1 MCGIAGAFR
10 QPAWDVTAALARI
23 RHRGPDG
30 DGVVTHGDMTHGHVR
45 LAVLDLTSASAQ
57 PFRYRDAV
65 LSFNGEVW
73 NYRELRKELAA
84 LGHAFT
90 TTGDTEVLAAALY
103 QWGTEALNRIEGM
116 FAFAWSRGSTYL
128 LARDRFGKIPLY
140 VRRKGG
146 SFTWASERKAWAHGA
161 STAAPLP
168 PATWLDLTTGKVHT
182 YYTIPATGHDDA
194 SILSLLRAGVSRRM
208 VADAPLCVLIS
219 GGLDSTVILTLA
231 KAIRPDVV
239 AYTAKLDGGAE
250 DLRSA
255 RRVCVDLGIP
265 LREVQV
271 AAPTA
276 ASIEDAVRAIEIPSK
291 AQTEIAA
298 LCIPLAKRIAADGF
312 KVCLSGE
319 ASDELFGG
327 YGNMAIAAS
336 QPGADWREIRLAQ
349 VAKMARGNFVRCNK
363 AFMAAGVECRLP
375 FMERSLVE
383 TVLGMSK
390 AQCPPGK
397 GALKNAVRS
406 IVPEWVIKR
415 QKDTFQGSSGMAD
428 ACARII
434 AKPVMFYNAT
444 VRTAFGGMVEA

>member
-1 MCGIAGAFR
+1 MCGIAGSFR
-10 QPAWDVTAALARI
+10 LPAWDVTAALARI

-30 DGVVTHGDMTHGHVR
+30 DGVVQHGDMAHGHVR

-73 NYRELRKELAA
+73 NYRALRLELEGM
-84 LGHAFT
+84 GHTFT

-103 QWGTEALNRIEGM
+103 QWGVGALSRVDGM

-140 VRRKGG
+140 VRRQG
-146 SFTWASERKAWAHGA
+146 SAFTWASERKAWASGA
-161 STAAPLP
+161 AQAAPLP
-168 PATWLDLTTGKVHT
+168 PATWLDLTTGKVTT
-182 YYTIPATGHDDA
+182 YYTIPASGPSA
-194 SILSLLRAGVSRRM
+194 SLLSLLRLGVERRM

-219 GGLDSTVILTLA
+219 GGLDSTVILTMA

-239 AYTAKLDGGAE
+239 AYTAKLDGAAD
-250 DLRSA
+250 DLLAA
-255 RRVCVDLGIP
+255 RRVCADLGVP

-271 AAPTA
+271 ATPTA
-276 ASIEDAVRAIEIPSK
+276 AAIEAAIRAIEIPSK

-298 LCIPLAKRIAADGF
+298 LCIPLARRIAADGF

-375 FMERSLVE
+375 FMERGLVE
-383 TVLGMSK
+383 AVLAMSK

-397 GALKNAVRS
+397 GALKRAVAGL
-406 IVPEWVIKR
+406 VPEWVIRR
-415 QKDTFQGSSGMAD
+415 QKETFQGSSGMAD
-428 ACARII
+428 ACARAV
-434 AKPVMFYNAT
+434 AKPVLFYNAT
-444 VRTAFGGMVEA
+444 VRTAFGGMVDA